1 MNIEFI
7 KFKGELGKF
16 CDQDYCAKIL
26 DVVSFYEERILRFY
40 EKVRIDELNEV
51 RLGFVDMTGI
61 VNNASLKR
69 NNEDHGMFLIRLTF
83 DCNDDISLIIAH
95 ELCHMMQFLSGW
107 MDSASDDP
115 DVVIWKGEIFRKSNL
130 GPLNMPWEK
139 DAKKNSFSLWREYDG
154 W

>member
-7 KFKGELGKF
+7 EFEGKLGKF
-16 CDQDYCAKIL
+16 CDQGYCAKIL

-40 EKVRIDELNEV
+40 DKVRRCELNEV
-51 RLGFVDMTGI
+51 RLGFADMTGT

-69 NNEDHGMFLIRLTF
+69 SNDDHGIFLIRMAF
-83 DCNDDISLIIAH
+83 NCSDDVPLIIAH

-107 MDSASDDP
+107 MDSVSDDP

-130 GPLNMPWEK
+130 DPLNMPWEK
-139 DAKKNSFSLWREYDG
+139 DAKNNSFSLWWEYGG